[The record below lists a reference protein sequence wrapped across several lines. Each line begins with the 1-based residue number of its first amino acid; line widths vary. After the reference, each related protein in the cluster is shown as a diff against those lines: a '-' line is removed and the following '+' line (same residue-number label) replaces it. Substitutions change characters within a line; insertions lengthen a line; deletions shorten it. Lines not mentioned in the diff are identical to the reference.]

1 MGGLNM
7 KRQNYLVQKIS
18 FDFMMDIYNKQVKV
32 NTKNKKKIY
41 KFEEFYS
48 ANMVRVLNS
57 FNDEKYEPGEYNVF
71 LIKDP
76 KYRIIMS
83 QNISDKIINHAMA
96 NVLIKVLEPSL
107 IDMNV
112 ATRVS
117 KGTHSGIRFLK
128 NI

>member
-1 MGGLNM
+1 
-7 KRQNYLVQKIS
+7 
-18 FDFMMDIYNKQVKV
+18 
-32 NTKNKKKIY
+32 
-41 KFEEFYS
+41 
-48 ANMVRVLNS
+48 MVRVLNS

-96 NVLIKVLEPSL
+96 NVLIMVLEPSL

-112 ATRVS
+112 ATRVG
-117 KGTHSGIRFLK
+117 KGTHNGIRFLK

>member
-1 MGGLNM
+1 MGGLKM
-7 KRQNYLVQKIS
+7 KRKRNLYSSITYEDIRRVYQKQIR
-18 FDFMMDIYNKQVKV
+18 V
-32 NTKNKKKIY
+32 NTKNKIKIR
-41 KFEEFYS
+41 KFEDFYS
-48 ANMVRVLNS
+48 INLARVKRIIDDKNYIPS
-57 FNDEKYEPGEYNVF
+57 KYNIF
-71 LIKDP
+71 LIKEP

-117 KGTHSGIRFLK
+117 KGTHSGIRF
-128 NI
+128 

>member
-1 MGGLNM
+1 M
-7 KRQNYLVQKIS
+7 KRKKNLYSSITYEDIRRVYQKQIR
-18 FDFMMDIYNKQVKV
+18 V
-32 NTKNKKKIY
+32 NTKNKIKIR
-41 KFEEFYS
+41 KFEDFYS
-48 ANMVRVLNS
+48 INLARVKRILDDKS
-57 FNDEKYEPGEYNVF
+57 YVPSKYNIF
-71 LIKDP
+71 LIKEP

-117 KGTHSGIRFLK
+117 KGTHSGIRF
-128 NI
+128 

>member
-1 MGGLNM
+1 
-7 KRQNYLVQKIS
+7 
-18 FDFMMDIYNKQVKV
+18 
-32 NTKNKKKIY
+32 
-41 KFEEFYS
+41 
-48 ANMVRVLNS
+48 
-57 FNDEKYEPGEYNVF
+57 
-71 LIKDP
+71 
-76 KYRIIMS
+76 MS

>member
-1 MGGLNM
+1 
-7 KRQNYLVQKIS
+7 
-18 FDFMMDIYNKQVKV
+18 
-32 NTKNKKKIY
+32 
-41 KFEEFYS
+41 
-48 ANMVRVLNS
+48 MVRVLNS

-96 NVLIKVLEPSL
+96 NVVIKVLEPSL

-112 ATRVS
+112 ATRVDRKS
-117 KGTHSGIRFLK
+117 TRLNSSHD
-128 NI
+128 